1 MQVNLT
7 TGPYHSDMGFKP
19 TKNQSYS
26 SKINFGR
33 NLMDVFERPAVVFT
47 KEQYIIVA
55 DKLSHINLS
64 SKLEKTKTIFATVEK
79 MNKHDP
85 MLIELKRLGNV
96 YKKSLSIEDKKL
108 LLKHEEKIHW
118 QELETPEIGIVRNYH
133 AMADKGINKD
143 LIPAMNISNLNGL
156 GRLNIAYD
164 ILGLK
169 LDKNPQNYNL
179 LAKLIKKT
187 PDGSP
192 FATEIK
198 TWALSNSLSL
208 AASSKDKVNLAN
220 YIIKNTK
227 DKNLQKYANSVLTLA
242 QEYNES
248 KTFSKL
254 FEKGLTNAEKVH
266 TIVLLAQ
273 NKSKKLAEII
283 PSILNSK
290 KTSPEIRLN
299 VIWAAGHCK
308 SKENFDLLF
317 KIANDKSKKPDMR
330 EMALHSL
337 AKYLRTNESEVKNTL
352 QSVIDEKSDLSELAQ
367 ILLEKTEGRYY
378 IKDKELAKLS
388 ENEKARYIKLR
399 DKYINSDTKL
409 NIQQTNAFDRA
420 LLPLAKTLKRLTHR
434 SKISIT
440 IDTITKIFKEDIA
453 TRAFSNNPAYRGEFR
468 DSITGLSSQKSIIV
482 NKSELKDPN
491 KYNIIAHEFNHNF
504 YRNILDENDSDKLAS
519 LYKNAVIGNR
529 CLDRYTA
536 IDIKEYFAQGNEAY
550 CSVYKP
556 HEVIYNSNDYIL
568 GGKAHLRSTLKRNDP
583 ELYDFIEYC
592 IKKYN
597 S

>member
-7 TGPYHSDMGFKP
+7 IGAYHSDMGFKP

-33 NLMDVFERPAVVFT
+33 SFMDIFERPAVEFS
-47 KEQYIIVA
+47 KEQYIILA
-55 DKLSHINLS
+55 DKLSHINLA
-64 SKLEKTKTIFATVEK
+64 SKLEKSKTILATVEK

-85 MLIELKRLGNV
+85 MLIELKRLGAV
-96 YKKSLSIEDKKL
+96 YKKSLSIEDKKI

-118 QELETPEIGIVRNYH
+118 QELETPEIGIVRNYQ
-133 AMADKGINKD
+133 AMADKGINKN
-143 LIPAMNISNLNGL
+143 LIPAMNISNLNGIC
-156 GRLNIAYD
+156 RLKIAYD
-164 ILGLK
+164 ALGLK
-169 LDKNPQNYNL
+169 LDKNLQNYNL
-179 LAKLIKKT
+179 LANLVKKS
-187 PDGSP
+187 PDGTP

-198 TWALSNSLSL
+198 TWALADSLSL
-208 AASSKDKVNLAN
+208 SPSSEDTANLAN
-220 YIIKNTK
+220 YIIKKTK
-227 DKNLQKYANSVLTLA
+227 DKNLQKYANSVSTLA
-242 QEYNES
+242 PEYNEA
-248 KTFSKL
+248 KIFSKL
-254 FEKGLTNAEKVH
+254 FEKGLTNAEKVQ

-273 NKSKKLAEII
+273 NKSKKLSEII
-283 PSILNSK
+283 PSILNNK
-290 KTSPEIRLN
+290 KTHPEIKLN
-299 VIWAAGHCK
+299 AIWAAGHCK

-317 KIANDKSKKPDMR
+317 KIANDKSKKSDMR
-330 EMALHSL
+330 EMALHSI
-337 AKYLRTNESEVKNTL
+337 AKYLRTNESEVKTTL

-388 ENEKARYIKLR
+388 EKEKARYIKLR

-440 IDTITKIFKEDIA
+440 LDTITKIFKEDIA

-468 DSITGLSSQKSIIV
+468 DSITGLSSQKSVVI
-482 NKSELKDPN
+482 NKSELKSVS
-491 KYNIIAHEFNHNF
+491 KYNVTGHEFTHCF
-504 YRNILDENDSDKLAS
+504 FRNILDKGDSDKITS
-519 LYKNAVIGNR
+519 LYEKAVKANK
-529 CLDRYTA
+529 C
-536 IDIKEYFAQGNEAY
+536 IDSYSAKDVKEYFAQGYEAY

-556 HEVIYNSNDYIL
+556 HEVIYQSNDYIS
-568 GGKAHLRSTLKRNDP
+568 GVNAHLRSTLKRKDP

-592 IKKYN
+592 MKKYN